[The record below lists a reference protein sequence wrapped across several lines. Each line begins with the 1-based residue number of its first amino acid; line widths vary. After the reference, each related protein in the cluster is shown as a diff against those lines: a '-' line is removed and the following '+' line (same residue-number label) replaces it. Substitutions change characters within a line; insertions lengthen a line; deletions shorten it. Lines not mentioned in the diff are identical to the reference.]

1 MLTLN
6 AKAARFFHQLSRQ
19 DTAESVMF
27 ARQLEHVKA
36 KVFDILYP
44 ELKGRMMVP
53 VQGDA
58 PAGARTI
65 TDTTFDRVGRA
76 KVGAP
81 GAVDAPRIDVFGVQ
95 DSRPVKLITCSVGWH
110 IMDIWASQ
118 MAGVAL
124 DAKKLSA
131 ARKATEFELDEIA
144 AVGSPDNG
152 IASGLVNDAGVTI
165 DAATGNW
172 SGLTADQIVQDVS
185 DMYIG
190 MKTDTR
196 GIGIPDTLALPEAQ
210 HAIITTTQRS
220 AASDVTIFDYILK
233 NFSWLKAIVPWDLLA
248 AAGAGGV
255 DRGLLY
261 QRSEDVVTQDIPVEF
276 MTLPVFQKGQNFEI
290 ECLATTA
297 GTKIH
302 QSGIVRYIDGI

>member
-1 MLTLN
+1 MLADPAIFAQRLL
-6 AKAARFFHQLSRQ
+6 RE
-19 DTAESVMF
+19 DTAESVFF

-95 DSRPVKLITCSVGWH
+95 DSRPVRLITCSIGWH
-110 IMDIWASQ
+110 IMEIWSAQ

-124 DAKKLSA
+124 NSKKLAA
-131 ARKATEFELDEIA
+131 ARMATEFEIDDIA

-152 IASGLVNDAGVTI
+152 IPTGFINDASVTI
-165 DAATGNW
+165 DAATGVW
-172 SGLTADQIVQDVS
+172 SGLTPEQIVADIS
-185 DMYIG
+185 EMYIG
-190 MKTDTR
+190 MKDDTN
-196 GIGIPDTLALPEAQ
+196 GLAMPDTLALPEAQ
-210 HAIITTTQRS
+210 HADISTRQRS
-220 AASDVTIFDYILK
+220 TASDATILDYIRR
-233 NFSWLKAIVPWDLLA
+233 NFPWLRAVVPWNKLKA
-248 AAGAGGV
+248 AGVGAV
-255 DRGLLY
+255 DRALLY
-261 QRSEDVVTQDIPVEF
+261 QRSENVVTQDIPVEF

-302 QSGIVRYIDGI
+302 QSGMVRYMDGI